1 MWYLLNYLPRL
12 YVLAPCGPAV
22 CEASH
27 HTEEASVVQPQLL
40 DHCVS
45 HASQRSCNVPRPR
58 AGSHLTPP
66 TETLTSQCL
75 PIPSTI
81 LPNYSKFYFFPAQL
95 SCPTYWVHWISFSL
109 HVSLSNSNPPL
120 ANVMK
125 LLNTLN
131 HVFYLLQKEIMTKI
145 RCQQLKKF
153 RTPSMIWSGHKAKQA
168 QRTNC
173 LCNLNASYSW
183 SGEMS
188 SSYSG
193 DSRGFRHSYLAPVT
207 SFRVWF
213 LAFN

>member
-1 MWYLLNYLPRL
+1 MSSRHVVLLSMRPAIIQRKRRWSSHSYWITVWAMPHRGAAMCHGH
-12 YVLAPCGPAV
+12 VLAATSPHWLKPWPHS
-22 CEASH
+22 ASLEGSPSPI
-27 HTEEASVVQPQLL
+27 TSV
-40 DHCVS
+40 
-45 HASQRSCNVPRPR
+45 
-58 AGSHLTPP
+58 
-66 TETLTSQCL
+66 L

-95 SCPTYWVHWISFSL
+95 SCPTYWLHWISFSL
-109 HVSLSNSNPPL
+109 QVSLSNSNPPL

-125 LLNTLN
+125 YLN
-131 HVFYLLQKEIMTKI
+131 HVFYLLQKEIMTTI

-173 LCNLNASYSW
+173 LFNLNASYSW

-193 DSRGFRHSYLAPVT
+193 DSQGFRHSYLAPVT